1 MKFAET
7 LFEIARSDLE
17 ASKCLFGRELYPQA
31 VFYLQQS
38 IEKATKSFGLLND
51 VIKED
56 ELKHVSHNPLKVYKK
71 SIEKQKKKIEKITDA
86 IEKVPK
92 LGEAKIIKDL
102 NFRNYHKKIAE
113 SLTWFGSLDEVKEE
127 ILFIQKS
134 ELRFVIQELDNLE
147 SELES
152 ELESLKGV
160 TINSNEELLKVTL
173 EESKKASMEI
183 LEAFY
188 EFSPQKIE
196 KGKEDLNIKLDL
208 NLMKV
213 VIRAIQLALIVKYV
227 TYSLYYLSLI
237 MFPHAIVTRYPDNNH
252 NPLKMYNKN
261 LPLIQLFCDMVE
273 IMEKTLS
280 KLENLL
286 TATFSSMRLPY
297 HFTNILFIRENRSFL
312 IQQ

>member
-7 LFEIARSDLE
+7 LFEIARNDLE
-17 ASKCLFGRELYPQA
+17 ASKCLFERELYPQA

-71 SIEKQKKKIEKITDA
+71 SIEKQKKKIERIMDA
-86 IEKVPK
+86 NEKVPK
-92 LGEAKIIKDL
+92 LGEAKLIKDL

-113 SLTWFGSLDEVKEE
+113 FLTWLGSLSFEE
-127 ILFIQKS
+127 TLFIQKS
-134 ELRFVIQELDNLE
+134 KLRFVIQELDNLE
-147 SELES
+147 SELE
-152 ELESLKGV
+152 GV
-160 TINSNEELLKVTL
+160 TINSNEELLKVSL

-183 LEAFY
+183 LDAFY

-196 KGKEDLNIKLDL
+196 KVKEDLNIKLDL
-208 NLMKV
+208 NLMKE
-213 VIRAIQLALIVKYV
+213 VIRAIQSAPIKKAIYV

-237 MFPHAIVTRYPDNNH
+237 MLPHAIVTRYPDNNH
-252 NPLKMYNKN
+252 NPLEIYNKN
-261 LPLIQLFCDMVE
+261 LPLIQLFGDMVE

-286 TATFSSMRLPY
+286 TESRG
-297 HFTNILFIRENRSFL
+297 
-312 IQQ
+312 